1 MIHDCSPPSLSLSHY
16 LIDKPHS
23 QLIMITQ
30 WRKVNHGPTPASF
43 IPHGIFFT
51 SNKFWVIIHRG
62 KGHVMVGVQL
72 INLVTKAGAWEG
84 EEGDVSSLELLVS
97 FKFQRFVP
105 ESWQWSTSKTQKK
118 CFKFWTRQR
127 LKAWFLQYDYW
138 RKGVKQIW
146 FFFTILSWTTKL
158 IRMANQ
164 HWNKLSLKCY
174 D

>member
-1 MIHDCSPPSLSLSHY
+1 MLVLNHLSHY

-72 INLVTKAGAWEG
+72 INLVTKARAWEG

-105 ESWQWSTSKTQKK
+105 ES
-118 CFKFWTRQR
+118 
-127 LKAWFLQYDYW
+127 
-138 RKGVKQIW
+138 
-146 FFFTILSWTTKL
+146 
-158 IRMANQ
+158 
-164 HWNKLSLKCY
+164 
-174 D
+174 